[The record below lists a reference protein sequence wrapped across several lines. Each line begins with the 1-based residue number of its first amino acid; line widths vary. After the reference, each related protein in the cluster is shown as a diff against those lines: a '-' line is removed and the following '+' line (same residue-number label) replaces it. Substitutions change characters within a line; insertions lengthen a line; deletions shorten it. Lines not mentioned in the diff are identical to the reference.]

1 MSGDTT
7 EPDTGIRWYATMT
20 NPRNEFLAAKNL
32 HRQDL
37 ITFLPFEWVQKKR
50 KLPNR
55 NGFKLEWVR
64 EAFFPGYLFVGL
76 DKPNHSVYQINE
88 TDGVSTVVYQG
99 AEPLPIP
106 HKVMMDLM
114 CRADETGLVAR
125 RQIEQRKAFEAGQR
139 VKFVDESPFA
149 PLFAVVS
156 IDKDTRVEVL
166 LEILGKTRPV
176 SVSPDL
182 LRAV

>member
-1 MSGDTT
+1 MQ
-7 EPDTGIRWYATMT
+7 EPDTGIRWYATMCV
-20 NPRNEFLAAKNL
+20 PRNEFLAAKNL
-32 HRQDL
+32 HRQDI

-55 NGFKLEWVR
+55 PGFKLEWVK

-76 DKPNHSVYQINE
+76 DRPGQSVYQVNE

-99 AEPLPIP
+99 DEPSPIP
-106 HKVMMDLM
+106 HSIMMDLM
-114 CRADETGLVAR
+114 SRADETGLVAR
-125 RQIEQRKAFEAGQR
+125 RQIPERKAFEAGQR
-139 VKFVDESPFA
+139 VKFIDESPFA
-149 PLFAVVS
+149 PLFATVFV
-156 IDKDTRVEVL
+156 DKQSRVEVL